1 MYLLYNRGGK
11 RKKEKDFNCFFP
23 FPFFLKSLNEGE
35 LLKMLIIMRQG
46 ASKEE
51 VEKVKAFIEKKGFD
65 AHVSIGEVHTVIGAV
80 GGKVIDPRDIEL
92 LDGVQEVI
100 RITSNY
106 KLVSRV
112 FQPQDTVVE
121 VNGIK
126 FGGEYLGLIAGPCT
140 VESYEQMDKTAAA
153 IKKSNVKI
161 LRGGAFKP
169 RTSPYAFQ
177 GLGEE
182 GLEIIR
188 KVADKYK
195 MAVTSEIME
204 ISQIPLFE
212 KYVDILQ
219 VGARN
224 MQNFNLLKELG
235 QIRKPVMI
243 KRGLA
248 ATFEEWLMSAE
259 YIMAGGNREVI
270 LCERGIRT
278 FERIT
283 RNTLDLSAIPVI
295 KKVSHLPVLID
306 PSHGTG
312 LRDKVVPM
320 SRASVAAGCDGLVIE
335 VHYDPDSAICD
346 GAQSLYPDQYDKLYH
361 DIKKIAPIIGKK
373 VL

>member
-1 MYLLYNRGGK
+1 
-11 RKKEKDFNCFFP
+11 
-23 FPFFLKSLNEGE
+23 
-35 LLKMLIIMRQG
+35 MLIIMRQG
-46 ASKEE
+46 ANKEE
-51 VEKVKAFIEKKGFD
+51 VEKVQIFIEKKGFT

-80 GGKVIDPRDIEL
+80 GGRVIDPRDVEL
-92 LDGVQEVI
+92 LEGVKEVI
-100 RITSNY
+100 KITSNY
-106 KLVSRV
+106 KLASRV
-112 FQPQDTVVE
+112 FQAEDTVID
-121 VNGIK
+121 VNGVK
-126 FGGEYLGLIAGPCT
+126 FGGEHLGMIAGPCT
-140 VESYEQMDKTAAA
+140 IESYEQMDETAKAL
-153 IKKSNVKI
+153 KKSGIKI

-182 GLEIIR
+182 GLQIIR
-188 KVADKYK
+188 EVADKHK
-195 MAVTSEIME
+195 MAVTSEVME

-224 MQNFNLLKELG
+224 MQNFNLLRELG
-235 QIRKPVMI
+235 QVRKPVMI
-243 KRGLA
+243 KRGLS

-259 YIMAGGNREVI
+259 YILAGGNREVI

-295 KKVSHLPVLID
+295 KKVSHLPIIID

-312 LRDKVVPM
+312 LRDKIAPM
-320 SRASVAAGCDGLVIE
+320 SRASVAAGCDGLIIE
-335 VHYDPDSAICD
+335 VHHDPENAVCD
-346 GAQSLYPDQYDKLYH
+346 GAQSLYPEQYDKLYH
-361 DIKKIAPIIGKK
+361 DLKKIAPIVDKK

>member
-1 MYLLYNRGGK
+1 
-11 RKKEKDFNCFFP
+11 
-23 FPFFLKSLNEGE
+23 
-35 LLKMLIIMRQG
+35 MLIVMRPG
-46 ASKEE
+46 AQQDEIN
-51 VEKVKAFIEKKGFD
+51 KVIVFIEKKGFN
-65 AHVSIGEVHTVIGAV
+65 AHPIYGELQTVIGAV

-92 LDGVQEVI
+92 LEGVKEVI
-100 RITSNY
+100 RISSNY
-106 KLVSRV
+106 KLASRV
-112 FQPQDTVVE
+112 FQPEDTVVD
-121 VNGIK
+121 VKGVK
-126 FGGEYLGLIAGPCT
+126 FGGKHIGLIAGPCA
-140 VESYEQMDKTAAA
+140 VESYEQMDKIASKLKR
-153 IKKSNVKI
+153 IGVKV

-182 GLEIIR
+182 GLEIM
-188 KVADKYK
+188 KAVADKHK
-195 MAVTSEIME
+195 MAVTSEVME

-235 QIRKPVMI
+235 MIKKPVII

-248 ATFEEWLMSAE
+248 ATFEELLMSAE
-259 YIMAGGNREVI
+259 YVMSGGNREVI

-278 FERIT
+278 FERVT

-295 KKVSHLPVLID
+295 KKVSHLPIIID

-312 LRDKVVPM
+312 LRDKVAPM
-320 SRASVAAGCDGLVIE
+320 SRAAIAAGCDGLIIE
-335 VHYDPDSAICD
+335 VHHDPDNAMCD
-346 GAQSLYPDQYDKLYH
+346 GAQSLLPEQYEKLYK
-361 DIKKIAPIIGKK
+361 DIKKIAPIVGKQ

>member
-1 MYLLYNRGGK
+1 
-11 RKKEKDFNCFFP
+11 
-23 FPFFLKSLNEGE
+23 
-35 LLKMLIIMRQG
+35 MLIIMRQG
-46 ASKEE
+46 ASSEE
-51 VEKVKAFIEKKGFD
+51 VEKVQLFIEKRGFN
-65 AHVSIGEVHTVIGAV
+65 AHISVGELHTVIGAV

-92 LDGVQEVI
+92 LAGVSEVI
-100 RITSNY
+100 KITSSY

-112 FQPQDTVVE
+112 FQPEDTVIT
-121 VNGIK
+121 VNGVK
-126 FGGEYLGLIAGPCT
+126 FGGNNLGLIAGPCA
-140 VESYEQMDKTAAA
+140 VENYEQMDKTAEQL
-153 IKKSNVKI
+153 KKSGVRI

-188 KVADKYK
+188 AVADKHK
-195 MAVTSEIME
+195 MAVTTEI
-204 ISQIPLFE
+204 IDPSQIPLFE
-212 KYVDILQ
+212 KHVDIFQ

-259 YIMAGGNREVI
+259 YIMAGGNREVM

-295 KKVSHLPVLID
+295 KKVSHLPILID

-312 LRDKVVPM
+312 LRDKVEPM
-320 SRASVAAGCDGLVIE
+320 SRAAVAAGCDGLIIE
-335 VHYDPDSAICD
+335 VHHDPDNAICD
-346 GAQSLYPDQYDKLYH
+346 GAQSLYPSQYEKLYH
-361 DIKKIAPIIGKK
+361 DIKKIAPIVDKK